1 MNRAIFQKAILPF
14 ILICICTGGHEQ
26 DAEVQ
31 KDTAT
36 HAATVQ
42 ETKTDQEEPDAAD
55 AGQEE
60 SDDTDTEQAE
70 ESSENPARKDPK
82 NAKLLCLESGDMET
96 LLGISFGDRI
106 DYTRFECSGSGRF
119 GPLYCEIGAQEGS
132 RAYFFFHGKGH
143 GFGGFEVT
151 NMNLG
156 FLELDQREDTLE
168 RLIDLFGE
176 PDKID
181 VDEKHDS
188 IVTATWNYETASLNV
203 GTRNGYIRS
212 VEYLAA
218 DGVAD
223 GEEIPWEQ
231 TELGKDSQ
239 GNYDYL
245 ENIYQWEATCGS
257 DANDTE
263 ASYHPYD
270 DDYAAGY
277 VGTFVEEYLK
287 KQGIRKTE
295 PAGTIYNRRGEPLV
309 EYYIEEAENKYCFVV
324 HLWGDYWLD
333 YEAGTSEY
341 RDAVYCT
348 THVLEESDQTGTL
361 LYNID
366 EENGITRER
375 LYDTDGMRKA
385 DVSYKN
391 MAGAPISLITDYWY
405 IDTGYDAGLGVL
417 CRSQKFWFD
426 EEQAELDESGRFV
439 RYQGICETDEN
450 GDGNLSPGGLTVYD
464 VYFDHPCTCSYDEK
478 GRLKIIE
485 EDLLP
490 EDEEYGRENS
500 GQVEFQ
506 YDENGILAESEYN
519 LSSWTHGTSDSSG
532 MIEYD
537 EKGRM
542 ILNDYYITHGGH
554 TDIFL
559 YSDDSDL
566 PWACLN
572 WCSYAPGFTNVYL
585 FKGTLR

>member
-1 MNRAIFQKAILPF
+1 MQQSEVGEEEIGHTEIFQN
-14 ILICICTGGHEQ
+14 
-26 DAEVQ
+26 
-31 KDTAT
+31 
-36 HAATVQ
+36 
-42 ETKTDQEEPDAAD
+42 TKTDQEEPDATD
-55 AGQEE
+55 SNQEE
-60 SDDTDTEQAE
+60 SDVADTEQAA

-106 DYTRFECSGSGRF
+106 DYTRFEVSGSGDF
-119 GPLYCEIGAQEGS
+119 GPLYCEIDARQGS
-132 RAYFFFHGKGH
+132 RVYYCFQGKGH
-143 GFGGFEVT
+143 GFGGFSATDPEFDF
-151 NMNLG
+151 LG
-156 FLELDQREDTLE
+156 LDQGEDKLE
-168 RLIDLFGE
+168 RLVDLFGV
-176 PDKID
+176 PDEAGVYDK
-181 VDEKHDS
+181 VDS
-188 IVTATWNYETASLNV
+188 IETVIWHFEKASLEAHI
-203 GTRNGYIRS
+203 RNGYIIS

-223 GEEIPWEQ
+223 GVEIPWEQ
-231 TELGKDSQ
+231 TELAKDSQ

-245 ENIYQWEATCGS
+245 ENIYQWEAICNS

-270 DDYAAGY
+270 DDYDAGY
-277 VGTFVEEYLK
+277 VGTFIQEYLK
-287 KQGIRKTE
+287 KQGIWRTE
-295 PAGTIYNRRGEPLV
+295 PDGTVYNRRGEPLV

-375 LYDTDGMRKA
+375 LYDTDRMRKA

-405 IDTGYDAGLGVL
+405 IDTGYDAGFGVL
-417 CRSQKFWFD
+417 CRS
-426 EEQAELDESGRFV
+426 
-439 RYQGICETDEN
+439 
-450 GDGNLSPGGLTVYD
+450 
-464 VYFDHPCTCSYDEK
+464 H
-478 GRLKIIE
+478 
-485 EDLLP
+485 
-490 EDEEYGRENS
+490 
-500 GQVEFQ
+500 
-506 YDENGILAESEYN
+506 

-532 MIEYD
+532 AIEYD

-559 YSDDSDL
+559 YKDDSDL

-585 FKGTLR
+585 FERALQ